1 MQGHGKRSLL
11 GPTVGTILFV
21 ALVPGTVVGLVPYRL
36 SRWRLAPP
44 LLGWTA
50 TRWIGVGLLLTGLPL
65 FLGFLGRF
73 VREGH
78 GTPAPVAAPERLVV
92 GGAFRHVRN
101 PGYIAVVAMVVGQG
115 LLFGSG
121 AVLVYAAGLALAFHL
136 FVVLY
141 EEPTLR
147 ARFGEDYAAYCRR
160 VPRWIPRWRF
170 ENERGGSA

>member
-1 MQGHGKRSLL
+1 MQDRGGSALL
-11 GPTVGTILFV
+11 GPTIGTILFV
-21 ALVPGTVVGLVPYRL
+21 ALVPGTVVGLVPYGL
-36 SRWRLAPP
+36 SGWRLAPP

-50 TRWIGVGLLLTGLPL
+50 TRWIGVGLLLGGFPL
-65 FLGFLGRF
+65 FVTFLGRF
-73 VREGH
+73 IREGH

-101 PGYIAVVAMVVGQG
+101 PGYVAVVSMIVGQG
-115 LLFGSG
+115 LLFGSR

-147 ARFGEDYAAYCRR
+147 GRFGEDYASYCRR
-160 VPRWIPRWRF
+160 VPRWIPRWRLQKG
-170 ENERGGSA
+170 RA

>member
-1 MQGHGKRSLL
+1 MQSRAKSSLL
-11 GPTVGTILFV
+11 GPTLGTILFV
-21 ALVPGTVVGLVPYRL
+21 ALVPGTIVGFVPYRL
-36 SRWRLAPP
+36 SGWRLAPP

-50 TRWIGVGLLLTGLPL
+50 TRWIGVGFLLLGLPL
-65 FLGFLGRF
+65 FVTFLGRF

-92 GGAFRHVRN
+92 GGAFRYVRN
-101 PGYIAVVAMVVGQG
+101 PGYVAVVSMVVGQG
-115 LLFGSG
+115 LLFASKPIL
-121 AVLVYAAGLALAFHL
+121 AYAAGLALAFHL

-147 ARFGEDYAAYCRR
+147 ARFGEEYASYCRR

-170 ENERGGSA
+170 EKGGA